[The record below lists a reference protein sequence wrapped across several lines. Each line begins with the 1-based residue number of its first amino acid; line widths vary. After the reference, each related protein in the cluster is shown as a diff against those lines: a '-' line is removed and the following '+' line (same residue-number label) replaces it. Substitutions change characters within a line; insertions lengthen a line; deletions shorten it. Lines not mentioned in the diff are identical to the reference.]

1 MNNQAKPLKVLNQAV
16 DLLIGSNST
25 RQIEKLMVEHPYFPY
40 QY

>member
-25 RQIEKLMVEHPYFPY
+25 RPIEKLMVEHPYFPY

>member
-1 MNNQAKPLKVLNQAV
+1 MNNQTKPLKVLNQAV

-25 RQIEKLMVEHPYFPY
+25 KPIEKLMVEHPYFPY